1 MPSLTSTPAARSG
14 IDEVSS
20 SSCIPFP
27 ILRPSGVAA
36 STGNGARGAHA
47 CAEVSNSPA

>member
-36 STGNGARGAHA
+36 STGEWRARGAR
-47 CAEVSNSPA
+47 VR